1 MNTRY
6 LTNPFRP
13 DLRSLAVFR
22 VLASLFFIGSFSDV
36 STGASHIFG
45 PLAVSGIHG
54 VWAALILASAFMVLI
69 GYRTRFFCLL
79 LWAGLSLPSW
89 IDPQAMREIFLWK
102 ILFFWS
108 LFLPLSSRLSI
119 DSALDLDSHQDVPKE
134 ITAGTLG
141 FTLHFIILLFTHAGP
156 VLWLW
161 LFAWIPAELWPLIKD
176 KLVSKESIRI
186 FYDGDCGFCKRMTL
200 ILKTF
205 LLIPT
210 SDIRPAQEIPEI
222 AEQMERENSWVVLD
236 GRGQAHYHFDAFLVV
251 LSKLPLT
258 LPLTALLRIKALS
271 DLGLRAYTHVS
282 EHRGGYSRMTA
293 WLSWRPLEK
302 SLTQVQTYLAAGAL
316 FILAGLLLFPNTGI
330 IRLPALL
337 LGFIAP

>member
-6 LTNPFRP
+6 FTNPFRP
-13 DLRSLAVFR
+13 DLRSLAAFR
-22 VLASLFFIGSFSDV
+22 ILSALCFIGSFSVV

-54 VWAALILASAFMVLI
+54 VWAALILTAAIMFLV
-69 GYRTRFFCLL
+69 GYRARFFCLL

-89 IDPQAMREIFLWK
+89 IDPQAMRDVFLWK

-119 DSALDLDSHQDVPKE
+119 DSALDLDAHQEVPRE
-134 ITAGTLG
+134 VTAGTIG
-141 FTLHFIILLFTHAGP
+141 FTLHFIILLFSHAGP

-161 LFAWIPAELWPLIKD
+161 LAAWIPAEVWPIIKM
-176 KLVSKESIRI
+176 KMVSKEPLRI
-186 FYDGDCGFCKRMTL
+186 FYDGECGFCRRMIL

-205 LLIPT
+205 VLIPAEA
-210 SDIRPAQEIPEI
+210 IRPAQDIPEI

-236 GRGQAHYHFDAFLVV
+236 EHGRAHYKFDAFLVT
-251 LSKLPLT
+251 LSHLHLTFPLV
-258 LPLTALLRIKALS
+258 ALLRMTTLS
-271 DLGLRAYTHVS
+271 SLGLRAYSHVS
-282 EHRGGYSRMTA
+282 THRGSYSRMTA

-302 SLTQVQTYLAAGAL
+302 SLTQMQTFLAAAAL
-316 FILAGLLLFPNTGI
+316 FILATLLVFPNTAI
-330 IRLPALL
+330 IRLPAFL
-337 LGFIAP
+337 LGFIAN

>member
-6 LTNPFRP
+6 LPNPFRP

-22 VLASLFFIGSFSDV
+22 VLAALCFIGSFGAV

-45 PLAVSGIHG
+45 PLAISGIHG
-54 VWAALILASAFMVLI
+54 VWAALILASALMLLI

-79 LWAGLSLPSW
+79 LWASLSLPAW
-89 IDPQAMREIFLWK
+89 IDPQAMREVFLWK

-119 DSALDLDSHQDVPKE
+119 DSALDLDSHQEIPKE
-134 ITAGTLG
+134 VTPGTIG
-141 FTLHFIILLFTHAGP
+141 FALHFIILLFTHASP

-161 LFAWIPAELWPLIKD
+161 LAAWIPAELWPLVKNKI
-176 KLVSKESIRI
+176 VSRESIRI

-200 ILKTF
+200 ILKTY
-205 LLIPT
+205 LLIPL
-210 SDIRPAQEIPEI
+210 SAIRPAQEIPEI

-236 GRGQAHYHFDAFLVV
+236 GNGQAHYKFDAFLVV
-251 LSKLPLT
+251 LSQLHLTFPLIV
-258 LPLTALLRIKALS
+258 LLRIQAVS
-271 DLGLRAYTHVS
+271 DLGLRAYNHVS
-282 EHRGGYSRMTA
+282 SHRGGYSRMTA

-302 SLTQVQTYLAAGAL
+302 SLTQVQTYLAAAAL
-316 FILAGLLLFPNTGI
+316 FILAALLIFPNTGI
-330 IRLPALL
+330 IRLPAFL
-337 LGFIAP
+337 LGFIAS